1 MERIEI
7 RVKGQLDKNW
17 SDWFDGLSITYT
29 EGGETVLSGP
39 IRDQSALL
47 GLIFNLA
54 DIGLPI
60 ISVDTLPR
68 VEGQYGNLREK
79 EVTTR

>member
-1 MERIEI
+1 MERIKI
-7 RVKGQLDKNW
+7 RVKGQLDESW
-17 SDWFDGLSITYT
+17 SNRFDGLSITHT
-29 EGGETVLSGP
+29 ESGETVLSGI

-60 ISVDTLPR
+60 ISIDTLPQ

>member
-7 RVKGQLDKNW
+7 RVKGQLDRNW
-17 SDWFDGLSITYT
+17 SDWFDGLSITHT
-29 EGGETVLSGP
+29 ESGETVLSGR
-39 IRDQSALL
+39 IRDQAALR

-54 DIGLPI
+54 DLGLSL

-68 VEGQYGNLREK
+68 VEGQYGNLRQK
-79 EVTTR
+79 EVTKR